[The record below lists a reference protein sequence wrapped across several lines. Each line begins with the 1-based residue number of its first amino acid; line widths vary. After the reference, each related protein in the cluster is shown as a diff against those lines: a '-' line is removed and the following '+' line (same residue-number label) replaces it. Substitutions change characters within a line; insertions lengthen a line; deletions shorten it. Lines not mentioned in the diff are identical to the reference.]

1 MMRLNDSGY
10 HCREYPPSDWHA
22 LHVDVRQGGVDLVW
36 LARPRVPMTVLQT
49 GQLVQAPVG
58 YSSNR
63 LKVLIASNL
72 KSIENTRE
80 L

>member
-1 MMRLNDSGY
+1 M
-10 HCREYPPSDWHA
+10 HCRVHPPSDWHA
-22 LHVDVRQGGVDLVW
+22 LHVNVRQGGVDLVR
-36 LARPRVPMTVLQT
+36 LARPRVSMTVLQT
-49 GQLVQAPVG
+49 GQLYQAQVG